1 MEDPAVL
8 IAILKVL
15 LVLVMVIA
23 AVAVGRELVPMAR
36 GRIPLRSADE
46 HQEEQ

>member
-1 MEDPAVL
+1 MEDPVVL
-8 IAILKVL
+8 VAILKVL

-23 AVAVGRELVPMAR
+23 AVAVVRELVPMAR
-36 GRIPLRSADE
+36 GRMPLRSADE